1 MTFSDTEYDAET
13 RALMTAAHN
22 TAWTAICVARA
33 PSDVHQAAMASAI
46 VNAVLAG
53 ERDFM
58 RLQQTAI
65 DAFDAPAKEVLDAPT
80 EVKAVDRR
88 QGIRLVS
95 GTDFVPPR

>member
-1 MTFSDTEYDAET
+1 MTFSGTEHDAQT

-22 TAWTAICVARA
+22 TAWTAICLARA

-46 VNAVLAG
+46 VNAVRAG

-65 DAFDAPAKEVLDAPT
+65 DAFDRPVEVKVV

-88 QGIRLVS
+88 QSIRLVS
-95 GTDFVPPR
+95 GTDFIPPR

>member
-1 MTFSDTEYDAET
+1 MLREVMSFSDKEHDAQT

-22 TAWTAICVARA
+22 TAWTAICLARA

-46 VNAVLAG
+46 VDAVAAG

-58 RLQQTAI
+58 RLQQIAI
-65 DAFDAPAKEVLDAPT
+65 NAFDAPM

-88 QGIRLVS
+88 KRIRLVS
-95 GTDFVPPR
+95 GTDFDPPR

>member
-1 MTFSDTEYDAET
+1 MTFSDTEIDAQT
-13 RALMTAAHN
+13 RALMAAAHS
-22 TAWTAICVARA
+22 TAWTAICLARA
-33 PSDVHQAAMASAI
+33 PLEIRQAAMASAI
-46 VNAVLAG
+46 LNAVQAG

-65 DAFDAPAKEVLDAPT
+65 DAFEGPQEVVHAPA
-80 EVKAVDRR
+80 EVKAVERR